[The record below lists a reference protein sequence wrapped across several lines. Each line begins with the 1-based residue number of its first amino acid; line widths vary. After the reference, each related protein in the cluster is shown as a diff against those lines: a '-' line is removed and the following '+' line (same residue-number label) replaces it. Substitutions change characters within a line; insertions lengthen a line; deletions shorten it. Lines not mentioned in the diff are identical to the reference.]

1 MKVMQI
7 PGEPTRYHV
16 ESSSLECDR
25 CKKTQS
31 RRETGKKALVEGDA
45 CPACC
50 QGVLQTRWH
59 LVDLACF
66 RPIGQCSCEHFAFRL
81 QANLSKIPPNQLYK
95 LTQGEASR
103 LRCSHI
109 EAARALALD
118 LTVNQHV
125 TTQERLGRAP
135 GRHEHGV
142 GA

>member
-1 MKVMQI
+1 MKVTQV
-7 PGEPTRYHV
+7 PGEPTRYYV
-16 ESSSLECDR
+16 ESSSLECGR

-31 RRETGKKALVEGDA
+31 RRETGKKMLAAGDG
-45 CPACC
+45 CPACK
-50 QGVLQTRWH
+50 QGVLQDRWH

-81 QANLSKIPPNQLYK
+81 QANLAKIPPSQLYK
-95 LTQGEASR
+95 LTQNEAAR

-118 LTVNQHV
+118 LTLNQHV
-125 TTQERLGRAP
+125 KTQERLGKAP
-135 GRHEHGV
+135 GHHAHGV